1 MEKFLSLTL
10 TGAVSGAVYSLVAS
24 GLVVS
29 YAASGIFDFGHGAIA
44 FAAAFVY
51 FELHTGMHWAIVP
64 AASVTILLFSPL
76 LGLALDR
83 LIFRPLAGADD
94 APRIMTTVG
103 LLVALPALCL
113 WLLERS
119 ATVLHWN
126 LPRIDTVFLPPGVG
140 PAPPHN
146 YTLIKGVNI
155 DSDQMATFLAAGL
168 ASVLLWYVLRRTR
181 LGLSMRATVDRPVL
195 ARIRGVDPGRSS
207 AAAWVLGVVLA
218 GLAGVVA
225 SPIFNSLAPGTYNL
239 ILFVAAT
246 AAVLGGLRSI
256 PVAFVGGLALGV
268 AQNLV
273 AGYATF
279 ASSIQ
284 GFNSAVPFA
293 LLLVGLLALR
303 RPGGGVSA
311 PSADAATAPA
321 PLAAPPSWRRWAPWT
336 LAAGLLLLY
345 V

>member
-83 LIFRPLAGADD
+83 RIFRPLAGADD

-103 LLVALPALCL
+103 LLVSLPALCL

-126 LPRIDTVFLPPGVG
+126 LPRVDTVFLPPGIG
-140 PAPPHN
+140 PSPPHN
-146 YTLIKGVNI
+146 YTLIRGVSV
-155 DSDQMATFLAAGL
+155 DSNQVATFVAAAVASLA
-168 ASVLLWYVLRRTR
+168 LWLVLRRTR
-181 LGLSMRATVDRPVL
+181 LGLSMRATVDRPEL

-207 AAAWVLGVVLA
+207 AAAWILGVVLA

-225 SPIFNSLAPGTYNL
+225 SPIFNSLTPGTYNL

-256 PVAFVGGLALGV
+256 PIAFAGGLALGV

-293 LLLVGLLALR
+293 LLLVGLLFLSR
-303 RPGGGVSA
+303 RPASVAGLAADVA
-311 PSADAATAPA
+311 PPPD
-321 PLAAPPSWRRWAPWT
+321 PLADLPA
-336 LAAGLLLLY
+336 L
-345 V
+345 